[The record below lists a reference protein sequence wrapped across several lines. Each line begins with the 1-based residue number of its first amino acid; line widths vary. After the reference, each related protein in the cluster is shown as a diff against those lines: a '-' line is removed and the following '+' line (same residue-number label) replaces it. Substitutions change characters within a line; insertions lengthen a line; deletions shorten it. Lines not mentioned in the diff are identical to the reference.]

1 MSKKI
6 CYLQCS
12 HKSMFWSARKF
23 FGKYSNN
30 YIINNQW
37 FRVTCIML
45 CSLQKRSSLQFSN
58 KKMLESAQHTKNI
71 NSNHYVINHMWFR
84 VAYIILCNLRSR
96 NSQILPSKAPP
107 GNLVTEKRKKRFK
120 TFLQAGTWNLRCIFL
135 NCKLTILR

>member
-1 MSKKI
+1 M
-6 CYLQCS
+6 
-12 HKSMFWSARKF
+12 
-23 FGKYSNN
+23 
-30 YIINNQW
+30 
-37 FRVTCIML
+37 TCIML

-107 GNLVTEKRKKRFK
+107 GNLVTEKEKKGSKHF
-120 TFLQAGTWNLRCIFL
+120 
-135 NCKLTILR
+135 CKQVLGI